1 MRSAFYSLVN
11 FLNMTNIHDVYFKA
25 AKTIL
30 LNIYKIP
37 DYTIT
42 EVAEMC
48 YVSTATISRLCRK
61 LNYESFAEFKN
72 DVILNLNYFNQD
84 TKRLIFDHQLP
95 EKNSLNQGKEVFKDH
110 FENILNNLRDTYHH
124 ISFEEIEKI
133 IDKIHDAKHI
143 CFMGNFFTQ
152 SVSMQLQI
160 ELSYLGK
167 DCIAMYPLAQ
177 QAEVLETMDKDDLVI
192 VTSIAGGFFKDHPDM
207 MRILSKSEC
216 YKICISQLDHFA
228 YSDCIDL
235 MLKVGNDHQSLIG
248 KFSIMYIYEVLEAL
262 YHLKYGMK

>member
-1 MRSAFYSLVN
+1 MKSAFYSLIN

-30 LNIYKIP
+30 LNISKIP

-42 EVAEMC
+42 EVADMC

-84 TKRLIFDHQLP
+84 TKRLIFDYQLP
-95 EKNSLNQGKEVFKDH
+95 QKNTLDQGKDVFNDH
-110 FENILNNLRDTYHH
+110 FENILNNLRDTYNR
-124 ISFEEIEKI
+124 ITFDELEKI
-133 IDKIHDAKHI
+133 VDKIHEANHI
-143 CFMGNFFTQ
+143 CFAGNFFTQ
-152 SVSMQLQI
+152 TASMQLQI

-167 DCIAMYPLAQ
+167 DCLALYPLAQ
-177 QAEVLETMDKDDLVI
+177 QKELISTMNENDLII
-192 VTSIAGGFFKDHPDM
+192 VTSIAGGFFKDHPDI
-207 MRILSKSEC
+207 MREISKSRC
-216 YKICISQLDHFA
+216 YKIGITQLDDFS
-228 YSDCIDL
+228 YRNCIDL
-235 MLKVGNDHQSLIG
+235 LLKVGNDHQSLIG

-262 YHLKYGMK
+262 YHLKYGKE